1 MTDKGEKRKK
11 IDGKAFMKSL
21 MDCNNSKEVFDLL
34 GQTLGSERMKDRAKN
49 ISDLPAIVKLNAV
62 KAKINLRSF
71 VSGYYVIWRKM
82 FQNCS
87 KCFKNKQRKSWK
99 LKILLFSQ
107 FFLCKSLLVQ
117 IFALPLHS
125 LSGSNAANALPKH
138 DDP

>member
-62 KAKINLRSF
+62 KAKINVGNGSD
-71 VSGYYVIWRKM
+71 VSH
-82 FQNCS
+82 QNCMDMAVAKYCELTGNS
-87 KCFKNKQRKSWK
+87 IQQFKIENNKYAT
-99 LKILLFSQ
+99 
-107 FFLCKSLLVQ
+107 Q
-117 IFALPLHS
+117 I
-125 LSGSNAANALPKH
+125 AANEKQVSISTKAPTISNTPN
-138 DDP
+138 DVEFNM